1 MIGELQVSLILDIY
15 NSSPK
20 GCNTFLKNF
29 SSDVLETWLNE
40 EEGNSSNYELDDQ
53 EQNTTISWVETLV
66 QGFTGLI
73 EEAVKFESEEKG
85 DNEVTERKS
94 SVCMAEMWNCMSG
107 VVETSIP
114 MLSRQGGVLG

>member
-1 MIGELQVSLILDIY
+1 MIGELQVRLILDICKC
-15 NSSPK
+15 NSSSN
-20 GCNTFLKNF
+20 GCDTLWKTLF
-29 SSDVLETWLNE
+29 SGVLETWLNE
-40 EEGNSSNYELDDQ
+40 EEGHSYELDDQ

-73 EEAVKFESEEKG
+73 KEAVQFASEENEN
-85 DNEVTERKS
+85 NEVTERKS

-114 MLSRQGGVLG
+114 LLSRQDGVLG

>member
-1 MIGELQVSLILDIY
+1 MIGELQVRLILDSCNC
-15 NSSPK
+15 NSSSN
-20 GCNTFLKNF
+20 GCNTLWKTLF
-29 SSDVLETWLNE
+29 SGVLETWLNE
-40 EEGNSSNYELDDQ
+40 EEGNSYELDDQ

-73 EEAVKFESEEKG
+73 KEAVQFASEENEN
-85 DNEVTERKS
+85 NEVTERKS

-114 MLSRQGGVLG
+114 LLSRQDGVLG